1 MPTKAKKRQRT
12 PPTTAVA
19 TTRPAAQING
29 LLPLF
34 DVGGRSYF
42 GYRMVLASKMFDRV
56 VMGLLAEHSDVT
68 LPQWRVLAQLGIIKD
83 GTVRSLADGAAV
95 DRAEI
100 SRATRELVRR
110 GLIRRREDPADLR
123 SPVFSMTPAGR
134 RLYTRVRKPI
144 SEFIIRLMDGV
155 NSRDLAAADRVILN
169 ITRGCIQG

>member
-1 MPTKAKKRQRT
+1 MTRSRVKTKTRKPQQA
-12 PPTTAVA
+12 TTG
-19 TTRPAAQING
+19 TRPAVQLDG

-42 GYRMVLASKMFDRV
+42 GYRMVLAAKMFDRV
-56 VMGLLAEHSDVT
+56 VVGLLAEHSDVT
-68 LPQWRVLAQLGIIKD
+68 LPQWRVLAQLGIIKE

-100 SRATRELVRR
+100 SRASRELVKR

-123 SPVFSMTPAGR
+123 SPMFSLTAAGR

-144 SEFIIRLMDGV
+144 SEFIVHLMDEV

-169 ITRGCIQG
+169 ITRGCIKR

>member
-1 MPTKAKKRQRT
+1 MTRSKLKTKTRKPQQA
-12 PPTTAVA
+12 A
-19 TTRPAAQING
+19 TGTRPAVQLDG

-42 GYRMVLASKMFDRV
+42 GYRMVLAAKMFDRV
-56 VMGLLAEHSDVT
+56 VVGLLAEHTDVT
-68 LPQWRVLAQLGIIKD
+68 LPQWRVLAQLGIIKYS
-83 GTVRSLADGAAV
+83 TVRALADGAAV

-100 SRATRELVRR
+100 SRASRELVKR

-123 SPVFSMTPAGR
+123 SPVFSLTPAGR

-144 SEFIIRLMDGV
+144 SDFIVHLMDEV

-169 ITRGCIQG
+169 ITRGCIKR